1 MQQIVDGKKN
11 YEFRKY
17 CLKPSVKR
25 VWFYRTA
32 PHSSIEY
39 ICEIL
44 PAATRNVNDT
54 PLDENGLGNREF
66 NTHDKEWEG
75 YDFAYNIE
83 SVYHLDCPVTLSQL
97 RKDYGMKSAPRGPVY
112 VPMPLV
118 KKIKWYEHKRIW

>member
-32 PHSSIEY
+32 PYSSIEF

-44 PAATRNVNDT
+44 PAAKRKLCDA
-54 PLDENGLGNREF
+54 PLEENGLGNWEF
-66 NTHDKEWEG
+66 NTRHKEWDG
-75 YDFAYNIE
+75 YDFAYKIE
-83 SVYHLDCPVTLSQL
+83 SVYHLDCPVTLAQL
-97 RKDYGMKSAPRGPVY
+97 RKDYAMKSAPRGPVY
-112 VPMPLV
+112 VPMSLV
-118 KKIKWYEHKRIW
+118 KEVKWHEHKKIW